1 MMEWDFS
8 LVSVLGLLLW
18 CVSIQNY
25 CSLCREDRE
34 FIRTWLIVYLA
45 IIIPI
50 SFPVFNFLLLKEM
63 LCRVFSLLYWALL
76 CDTIW
81 AMKALFKFKLIVILL
96 GSCCPKTRFRFIAII
111 LSKVT
116 FFVCRPFH
124 DDWRC
129 LHLTKIGRKLKAW
142 LWRSGHLRCTHINE
156 VIELQRGPLEHLILS
171 GWCLDKALICTTG
184 RGSR

>member
-18 CVSIQNY
+18 WISIQNY
-25 CSLCREDRE
+25 CGLRREDRE
-34 FIRTWLIVYLA
+34 FIRTWLVRMLINFIVYLA

-50 SFPVFNFLLLKEM
+50 SFLVFNFLLLKEM
-63 LCRVFSLLYWALL
+63 LCRMFSLLYWALL

-81 AMKALFKFKLIVILL
+81 AMKALFKFELIVILL

-116 FFVCRPFH
+116 FFVCRPLH

-129 LHLTKIGRKLKAW
+129 LHLPKISRKLKAW
-142 LWRSGHLRCTHINE
+142 LWGSGHLRCTHINE
-156 VIELQRGPLEHLILS
+156 VIEL
-171 GWCLDKALICTTG
+171 
-184 RGSR
+184 

>member
-18 CVSIQNY
+18 WISIQNY
-25 CSLCREDRE
+25 CGLRREDRE
-34 FIRTWLIVYLA
+34 FIRTWLVRMLINFIVYLA

-50 SFPVFNFLLLKEM
+50 SFLVFNFLLLKEM
-63 LCRVFSLLYWALL
+63 LCRMFSLLYWALL

-81 AMKALFKFKLIVILL
+81 AMKALFKFELIVILL

-111 LSKVT
+111 LSKIT
-116 FFVCRPFH
+116 FFVCRPLH
-124 DDWRC
+124 DDWRR
-129 LHLTKIGRKLKAW
+129 LHLPKIGRKLKAW

-156 VIELQRGPLEHLILS
+156 VIEL
-171 GWCLDKALICTTG
+171 
-184 RGSR
+184 